1 MHDTGFKSDT
11 VKDVKVMLY
20 GRGDKRNGKIKVASP
35 RIICQNDFRPSKSYL
50 REVFVTGKR
59 VNG

>member
-35 RIICQNDFRPSKSYL
+35 RIVCQNDFRPSKSYL
-50 REVFVTGKR
+50 R
-59 VNG
+59 

>member
-20 GRGDKRNGKIKVASP
+20 SRGDKWNGKIKVASLE
-35 RIICQNDFRPSKSYL
+35 SYIKTISVL
-50 REVFVTGKR
+50 QSHTYARCL
-59 VNG
+59 